1 MIGRKPDLEDSQA
14 TYKRKLVS
22 EEEAAQA
29 VKSGNNIFIAS
40 GYYGKVASAIA
51 SRHGE
56 LRGVTVEYQAPAFDP
71 GWLAPGMEDSFR
83 IIVRIY
89 MGGPARLIHDE
100 GRLEFLPYTNGTW
113 SKPYRDNRSEKREI
127 DVFLVGV
134 SPPDENGFMSFGT
147 SVWEMRGYADRAKC
161 VIAEIDSNIMRSRGD
176 TLLHVSQADYLVS
189 ITDPPVTD
197 EEVAPI
203 LARITPEKRE
213 RVRENIPG
221 INPRRIRNLAGMI
234 DDVTEARLDLLFGL
248 EKPDD
253 AALAIAE
260 NVKTILRDRDTIQIG
275 IGKPSKFLIE
285 LGVFDHLKDLG
296 IYTEMACP
304 GMGFLV
310 KRGIATGKYATVHP
324 GKAVMASVGG
334 MRQPELRWV
343 ENNPL
348 IEQYSSDYI
357 VNIPRIAQNKNMV
370 AINNAL
376 QVDLTGQIT
385 CETQFGTRLI
395 NGPGGQIEFQFGA
408 FSAPG
413 GRAITLLPSTWG
425 DGEVSNIVPQMDQ
438 GTMVTIPRA
447 FADYIVTEWGVAR
460 MCGKTQRER
469 AQALVNV
476 AHPKFRDELA
486 EAAKEIY

>member
-1 MIGRKPDLEDSQA
+1 MIGRKTDLEDWQA
-14 TYKRKLVS
+14 TYEHKLVS

-29 VKSGNNIFIAS
+29 VKSGDNIFIAS
-40 GYYGKVASAIA
+40 GYYGKVASVIA
-51 SRHGE
+51 ARHRE
-56 LRGVTVEYQAPAFDP
+56 LRGVNVEYQAPAFDP
-71 GWLAPGMEDSFR
+71 GWLSPGMEDSFR

-113 SKPYRDNRSEKREI
+113 SKPYRDHRSDKREI

-161 VIAEIDSNIMRSRGD
+161 VIAEIDEHIIRSRGD

-189 ITDPPVTD
+189 ITDPPAT
-197 EEVAPI
+197 EEEIALI
-203 LARITPEKRE
+203 LPRIAPEKRD

-221 INPRRIRNLAGMI
+221 MNPRRIRNLASMI
-234 DDVTEARLDLLFGL
+234 DDVTEDRLNLVFGL
-248 EKPDD
+248 EEPDD
-253 AALAIAE
+253 TARAIAE
-260 NVKTILRDRDTIQIG
+260 NIKPILRDRDTIQIG

-324 GKAVMASVGG
+324 GKAVMASLGG
-334 MRQPELRWV
+334 MRQPEFRWA

-357 VNIPRIAQNKNMV
+357 VNIPRIARNKNMV
-370 AINNAL
+370 AINNAI

-425 DGEVSNIVPQMDQ
+425 DDEVSNIVPQMDR

-447 FADYIVTEWGVAR
+447 FADYIVTEWGIAR

-486 EAAKEIY
+486 EAARDIY